1 LEERLMPAP
10 SSGQLIEYLW
20 RDGETVSYT
29 ARVHAYGRRE
39 HVTFGTSR
47 HGWNHVRAELELERI
62 LQQIDRGV
70 WVPPRLEPPED
81 RAVTTLSQL
90 GVRTDETFEVF
101 ARRWWRSKRLQL
113 EASTA
118 HDYEWRLDYLR
129 RFFGRHRLREIDV
142 ELVDRFRDELR
153 ERANTIRAAAARGRS
168 LTETFTD
175 RRGRTYTRRRQP
187 LSNTSINAMIKL
199 LGQILQLAVDYEL
212 VVRNPVRVGERGQRY
227 LPRLRSVRS
236 FLEVDEFQA
245 LLAAAR
251 ELDTEPGGEIARRVL
266 ELRGRGL
273 TITEIARKLDR
284 TTQTVCY
291 HLARPE
297 SARHGPRT
305 AIVAALGLAGLRI
318 SELRGLRAWQVDV
331 ARGRFKLTDAKTE
344 KGIREVEMTLYLRE
358 LLAEYTA
365 AIVARGASIGA
376 NDPFLGGARGRT
388 CSDKTI
394 RLQLVRSIERAN
406 ANRTGAGL
414 AELPKITPHSLRR
427 TWATFAALVGR
438 DQNWIA
444 DQIGHTSASF
454 TFSVYE
460 QVHRRRYVDEQAVWE
475 LMRFADEPAVRPSP
489 RQITRY
495 SNGKLR
501 QMIGQTDDSGDFD
514 DPSDAP

>member
-1 LEERLMPAP
+1 MPAP

-29 ARVHAYGRRE
+29 ARVYAYGRRE

-47 HGWNHVRAELELERI
+47 QGWNRVRAELELER
-62 LQQIDRGV
+62 LLEQIEREV
-70 WVPPRLEPPED
+70 WVPPRLEPPKD
-81 RAVTTLSQL
+81 RAAATLAQL
-90 GVRTDETFEVF
+90 GVRTDETFDVF

-113 EASTA
+113 DASA
-118 HDYEWRLDYLR
+118 SHDYEWRLAYVR

-153 ERANTIRAAAARGRS
+153 ERADTIRAAGARGRP
-168 LTETFTD
+168 LTETFAD
-175 RRGRTYTRRRQP
+175 RRGRTYKRRRRP

-199 LGQILQLAVDYEL
+199 LGQVLQLAVDYEL
-212 VVRNPVRVGERGQRY
+212 IARNPVRIGERGQRY
-227 LPRLRSVRS
+227 LPRVRPARS

-245 LLAAAR
+245 LLSAAQ
-251 ELDTEPGGEIARRVL
+251 ELDTEPGGEIAKRVL
-266 ELRGRGL
+266 ELRARGL
-273 TITEIARKLDR
+273 TITAIAKRLDR

-297 SARHGPRT
+297 SARHGPRA

-318 SELRGLRAWQVDV
+318 SELRGLRVWQVDV

-358 LLAEYTA
+358 LLAEYLA
-365 AIVARGASIGA
+365 ARVARGASVGA
-376 NDPFLGGARGRT
+376 NDPFLGGAGGRT

-394 RLQLVRSIERAN
+394 RLRLVRSTERAN
-406 ANRTGAGL
+406 ANRTRAGL

-444 DQIGHTSASF
+444 DQIGHRSASF

-460 QVHRRRYVDEQAVWE
+460 QVHRRRYVDEHAIWE

-495 SNGKLR
+495 SDRAFG
-501 QMIGQTDDSGDFD
+501 QMIGQMDDFEDLD
-514 DPSDAP
+514 EPH